1 MKIYISTLR
10 DITKDPNLVISLIG
24 VKASLKD
31 AEDICRE
38 QFKDM
43 KLLRE
48 YNDVRV
54 YSVYPYEKY
63 HIEIEGMDLKYE
75 KTGSNYWWK
84 DVFYGL

>member
-63 HIEIEGMDLKYE
+63 RIEIEGMDLKYE
-75 KTGSNYWWK
+75 KNWFISPPDLNHQE
-84 DVFYGL
+84 

>member
-31 AEDICRE
+31 AEDICRK

-75 KTGSNYWWK
+75 KTGSNY
-84 DVFYGL
+84 

>member
-10 DITKDPNLVISLIG
+10 DITKDPNLVINLIG

-48 YNDVRV
+48 YN
-54 YSVYPYEKY
+54 Y
-63 HIEIEGMDLKYE
+63 
-75 KTGSNYWWK
+75 
-84 DVFYGL
+84 

>member
-48 YNDVRV
+48 YDDVRV

-63 HIEIEGMDLKYE
+63 RIEIEGMDLKYE
-75 KTGSNYWWK
+75 KNWFISPPDLNHEE
-84 DVFYGL
+84 

>member
-63 HIEIEGMDLKYE
+63 HIEIEGMDLTYE
-75 KTGSNYWWK
+75 KNWFISPPDLNHEE
-84 DVFYGL
+84 